1 MSIYPLK
8 ESIRGKKVSPYHPT
22 PKGRG
27 LYGIKGKRLDAPEG
41 IYQKRTGNRGQKE
54 LLDVFESYRQRL
66 LPLIVPITLLKH
78 HLNRNRVPDWVH
90 EQTYLNPYPMELML
104 RNHV

>member
-1 MSIYPLK
+1 MHLM
-8 ESIRGKKVSPYHPT
+8 GF
-22 PKGRG
+22 
-27 LYGIKGKRLDAPEG
+27 IKNELATADK
-41 IYQKRTGNRGQKE
+41 KE